1 MAHGGARPGAGR
13 PRGSK
18 GQKRIVRQSV
28 ANEILSAVDEK
39 KCWMGLLASADE
51 RIRLE
56 SLRYLSDRV
65 YGKAG
70 GRLLKVPFTFLLP
83 ATVSFRSVL
92 DLRLLHRLPLHIR
105 RIVSAATF
113 ERNDV
118 IHDVA
123 FPPFRVTGSPHE
135 LGTCRGA
142 ALDLAVATSFGDAG
156 FCRNR

>member
-92 DLRLLHRLPLHIR
+92 DLRRLHCLPLHIR
-105 RIVSAATF
+105 RNISTATLK
-113 ERNDV
+113 RNDV
-118 IHDVA
+118 INHVSI
-123 FPPFRVTGSPHE
+123 PPSRIACLPHE
-135 LGTCRGA
+135 VSSCRGA
-142 ALDLAVATSFGDAG
+142 ALDPAITIPLGDG
-156 FCRNR
+156 